1 MMRVSSAPRPKCC
14 SGTEMKLQSIDV
26 FPLRLPFREEFR
38 IARGSVGDPAAGA
51 PHVYVRV
58 RSEDGREGWG
68 EGRPSHRW
76 SYETEESVVSGI
88 RHYLAPALIG
98 RDPWDLQGFHAA
110 MDREIA
116 PGISTGSPIA
126 KCAIDMAVHDLLS
139 GSVGVPLVRF
149 LGGGVEERI
158 QLSYLISVSDPKE
171 AERRTAA
178 AWSEGYTG
186 FKVKIGGDPG
196 RDLELLRAVR
206 AAAPDAYLWA
216 DANQAYDLPTT
227 LVQARRMEALEV
239 DCFEQPLPANDW
251 LGLRQVARATSIPI
265 GVDESVFSPGDLL
278 QLIRLEA
285 VRILIVKL
293 GKMAGL
299 HRARLAVQIAR
310 EAGIGILGSGLTETR
325 LGLAACVHLLGA
337 YGGCP
342 YADLNGPQFLADDPI
357 SGGIA
362 IQRGAATVPT
372 APGIGVT
379 IDPEKL
385 AAYGSKA

>member
-1 MMRVSSAPRPKCC
+1 
-14 SGTEMKLQSIDV
+14 MKLQSIDI

-58 RSEDGREGWG
+58 RSDDGREGWG

-76 SYETEESVVSGI
+76 SYETEESVLSTL
-88 RHYLAPALIG
+88 RRYLVPALLG
-98 RDPWDLQGFHAA
+98 RDPWDLQGLHAA

-116 PGISTGSPIA
+116 PGVSTGAPIA
-126 KCAIDMAVHDLLS
+126 KCAVDMAAHDLLA
-139 GSVGVPLVRF
+139 GYAGVPLVRF
-149 LGGGVEERI
+149 LGGGSEERI
-158 QLSYLISVSDPKE
+158 RLSYLISVSDPEE
-171 AERRTAA
+171 AERRAAA
-178 AWSEGYTG
+178 AWSEGFTG

-196 RDLELLRAVR
+196 RDLQLLRAVR
-206 AAAPDAYLWA
+206 GAAPDAYLWA

-227 LVQARRMEALEV
+227 LVQARKMEALGV

-251 LGLRQVARATSIPI
+251 LGLRQVAQATSIPI
-265 GVDESVFSPGDLL
+265 GVDESVFSPADLL

-285 VRILIVKL
+285 VRILVVKL

-325 LGLAACVHLLGA
+325 LGLAAAVHLLAA
-337 YGGCP
+337 YGGCA

-357 SGGIA
+357 YGGIRIA
-362 IQRGAATVPT
+362 GGEAAVPT

-379 IDPEKL
+379 IDEEKM
-385 AAYGSKA
+385 ARYASNA